1 MPPSGHGTGGYICKW
16 KKTSRYGGAW
26 LQSID
31 TSITCFNKRTLNPIH
46 NGNAAVSAH
55 GRDVRHGKSG
65 SGSSLNYGPVPGS
78 PTLTNPDMI
87 LPDYDCDADSLDDR
101 SQSPIML
108 WNNSRAND
116 MRFHLPPSQ
125 NPFVAGPITPS
136 TPIIYGNG
144 TMLSD
149 IGEVTEVES
158 VVGATGSR
166 RISHLSVHNDED
178 LMQSSPTMG
187 VSRIKSRSQIMSRER
202 RSSLESNST
211 ITSQGQNAPFA
222 DFDDAVSVDD
232 INFQGDDEESMA
244 SSYVEGTPAQEP
256 RPVRV
261 PRTKEVEE
269 QRYSTSSLSDRAE
282 QILANAKQR
291 LTTMEGNLSRARSSL
306 FYHPMSDGSTPSPP
320 IVRPATSLRE
330 STLPPG
336 TGHSRMLSETTLQ
349 EDYANSGYQRSASAL
364 GAAGGYRQPLTS
376 SKSADALIV
385 GYGNTYRTPLYALDT
400 TLEALSEDEDGMNG
414 DSRRSSAQ
422 NLNLQSPTFGSFMD
436 KDITRSASCGPGARS
451 EGSDEGSPALGRPA
465 PLLMRDGTKDSSSPG
480 GVKALHR
487 RRYPGRVPGTQ
498 NNVDDKDTPDQEA
511 QEAARLEEEEA
522 ANVAYEEA
530 PESSSDKTIEGV
542 DLPAPEPEL
551 VTQEEPQPQPKIE
564 VDEEGEDW
572 EGDLGQEEE
581 DRREVIQD
589 AVRDDIDD
597 DIQNDV
603 QDDAQEYVQDY
614 VQDDIQDDVQDG
626 VQVADQQEEQEDE
639 EDEFVD
645 YESESGDSMY
655 HDTFQHPVS
664 HEDREDAF
672 DYEHFFLHSAMGT
685 ISQQRLGRR
694 GSWGSVTS
702 EDSVETTRGP
712 MTDRKR
718 RSSIDTVSSL
728 DTFATATEGRVSR
741 SSTTADETADDT
753 TETILETPDD
763 SDGPPT
769 SKRTTF
775 GGFQFP
781 ERPNASSRNGSVD
794 LQQSH
799 PRRNTII
806 HRPTNSVL
814 ENKGHRPSVSSFE
827 STGTNRSFPLVNKS
841 KSTPE
846 VSTPEILTPAGS
858 TPDGSPDSELRQI
871 RETLMNEA
879 AGLGVMENGSS
890 SGRSSAVQGLS
901 KEDGILVE
909 RLVASL
915 GKCVLGLSEV
925 SKSSSE
931 ARMYRRRIDIAKR
944 VLEGL
949 EDL

>member
-1 MPPSGHGTGGYICKW
+1 MAT
-16 KKTSRYGGAW
+16 
-26 LQSID
+26 Q
-31 TSITCFNKRTLNPIH
+31 
-46 NGNAAVSAH
+46 AVSAH

-158 VVGATGSR
+158 VVGARGSR
-166 RISHLSVHNDED
+166 RVSHLSVHNDED

-436 KDITRSASCGPGARS
+436 KDITRSASVAQVRDLKDQMKDLRGKISSLKEQARADSLKRRSLQSLRTPSPFTHARWDQGFLEPRRSQGAAPETGPWQAS
-451 EGSDEGSPALGRPA
+451 WDA
-465 PLLMRDGTKDSSSPG
+465 
-480 GVKALHR
+480 
-487 RRYPGRVPGTQ
+487 
-498 NNVDDKDTPDQEA
+498 NNVDDKDTPNQEA
-511 QEAARLEEEEA
+511 EEAARLEEEEA

-542 DLPAPEPEL
+542 DLPPPEPEL

-581 DRREVIQD
+581 DRRDVIQD
-589 AVRDDIDD
+589 AVQDDIED

-603 QDDAQEYVQDY
+603 HDDAQEYVQDY

-626 VQVADQQEEQEDE
+626 VQVGDQQEEQEDE

-814 ENKGHRPSVSSFE
+814 ESKGHRPSVSSFE